1 MTHAKTSIY
10 SSTFYQ
16 TNARFETMTRIV
28 VIHAILL
35 KHERHEERDFS
46 SLYEIVT
53 SINST
58 IYTNMTLSDFER
70 KKCALFYFILI
81 SKSLIIEIDIIQFR
95 KSLYAYFC
103 IYYFILKNNDKRLYF
118 SNDHFFSFRMCTTMS
133 LNI

>member
-16 TNARFETMTRIV
+16 TSSRFETMTKIV

-35 KHERHEERDFS
+35 KHERREKRNFS
-46 SLYEIVT
+46 SSYEIVA

-58 IYTNMTLSDFER
+58 IDTNMTISDFER
-70 KKCALFYFILI
+70 KKRALFYFILI
-81 SKSLIIEIDIIQFR
+81 SKSLIIEFDIIQIR
-95 KSLYAYFC
+95 KSFYAYFC
-103 IYYFILKNNDKRLYF
+103 IYYFILKDNDKRLYF
-118 SNDHFFSFRMCTTMS
+118 LNDHFSSFRMCITMS